1 MIVINFAIIPNL
13 TRENAAQVTRR
24 ICSQLDRFSAEYTI
38 DRAYREIFADT
49 SAEFLEEEEMLRR
62 CTALITVGGDGTI
75 IHSAKKAAMHA
86 KPVLGIN
93 AGRLA
98 FMAGLESHELD
109 LLGKLIS
116 GDYEIDRRMMLKT
129 VVSHGGTDINCGYSI
144 NDTTFMRAGKLGI
157 SELNVDLNGRHFNKY
172 LGDGIIIA
180 TPTGSTA
187 YSLSA
192 GGPVVDPQLE
202 GIILTPVC
210 SHSVFSRSLV
220 FSAGSEL
227 SVTSAGGSDFSF
239 SCDGDEPIAVPP
251 CGRVRI
257 VKADISA
264 EFIRLKSDNF
274 LDILNRKMI
283 QWNKDSETVF

>member
-1 MIVINFAIIPNL
+1 
-13 TRENAAQVTRR
+13 
-24 ICSQLDRFSAEYTI
+24 
-38 DRAYREIFADT
+38 
-49 SAEFLEEEEMLRR
+49 
-62 CTALITVGGDGTI
+62 
-75 IHSAKKAAMHA
+75 
-86 KPVLGIN
+86 
-93 AGRLA
+93 
-98 FMAGLESHELD
+98 
-109 LLGKLIS
+109 
-116 GDYEIDRRMMLKT
+116 MLKT
-129 VVSHGGTDINCGYSI
+129 VVSHGGIDINCGYSI

-172 LGDGIIIA
+172 LGDGITIA

-220 FSAGSEL
+220 FGAGSEL

-239 SCDGDEPIAVPP
+239 SCDGDEPITVPA

-257 VKADISA
+257 VKAEINA

>member
-1 MIVINFAIIPNL
+1 
-13 TRENAAQVTRR
+13 
-24 ICSQLDRFSAEYTI
+24 
-38 DRAYREIFADT
+38 
-49 SAEFLEEEEMLRR
+49 
-62 CTALITVGGDGTI
+62 
-75 IHSAKKAAMHA
+75 
-86 KPVLGIN
+86 
-93 AGRLA
+93 
-98 FMAGLESHELD
+98 
-109 LLGKLIS
+109 
-116 GDYEIDRRMMLKT
+116 MLKT

-220 FSAGSEL
+220 FGAGSEL
-227 SVTSAGGSDFSF
+227 SVTSAGGSEFSF
-239 SCDGDEPIAVPP
+239 SCDGDEPITVPA

-257 VKADISA
+257 VKAEINA

>member
-98 FMAGLESHELD
+98 FMAGLESHEID

-220 FSAGSEL
+220 FGAGSEL
-227 SVTSAGGSDFSF
+227 SVTSAGGSEFSF
-239 SCDGDEPIAVPP
+239 SCDGDEPIAVPA

-257 VKADISA
+257 VKAEINA